1 MLDNDS
7 KSEEKLYKSPVRKLI
22 RFFEESRDKWKARCL
37 DAKYR
42 IKLLTNKIRYL
53 EKRKAE
59 LSKRVKELEMELEEL
74 QKKKR

>member
-7 KSEEKLYKSPVRKLI
+7 KSEGKLYKSPVRKLI
-22 RFFEESRDKWKARCL
+22 RFFEESRGKWKARCL

>member
-22 RFFEESRDKWKARCL
+22 RFFEGSRDKWKARCL

-53 EKRKAE
+53 EKRKAD

>member
-59 LSKRVKELEMELEEL
+59 LSKRVKELEMALEEL